1 MIDLKLSDTPDEQL
15 AEWWKSAKET
25 EIYGQ
30 RRRRELEDEI
40 VKRAAMPVDFT
51 GTMNAYDLKITFSQ
65 STKIDADALQD
76 LAWKHG
82 LFDRLKELFR
92 WKPELAKKA
101 WEAATDDERAKLSG
115 AITTVVGRP
124 SFELKKAKNG
134 TD

>member
-1 MIDLKLSDTPDEQL
+1 MTERKFDDVLDAEL

-25 EIYGQ
+25 EAHAQ
-30 RRRRELEDEI
+30 LCRREVEDEI

-115 AITTVVGRP
+115 AITTTVGRP
-124 SFELKKAKNG
+124 SFELKKEKHG